1 MDALQLQ
8 VLFNDVPAVRTLAT
22 RLQLRLGGRM
32 RRRWAS
38 LRALIGAGYVALRDS
53 LLTTLLTT
61 PQRYHC
67 WRLDALSMPAMVK
80 MLRGLRA
87 ATNIIPAG

>member
-8 VLFNDVPAVRTLAT
+8 VLFNDVPAIRTLAT

-38 LRALIGAGYVALRDS
+38 LRALIGGYVALRDS

-80 MLRGLRA
+80 MLCVLRA